1 MFKNNPRH
9 EHYVPTVSQRPCA
22 GVRSVVQAAY
32 LSTTLAIRSVVR
44 EESDMGSSS
53 SSLPPR
59 LLSSARASSFLAA
72 LPALPSS

>member
-53 SSLPPR
+53 SLPPR